1 MSKKSKAYRKFNNA
15 LKTQSTK
22 STYSYN
28 MKRFM
33 KFLVGI
39 NEIKND
45 EAYDD
50 VAKFGSDKI
59 TDALEEFVA
68 ELNKTLKK
76 TAITTMLAA
85 PELFFDMNRKI
96 WYKKLVRKG
105 IKNDEGV
112 KGGKTPATDEDVQS
126 MLDVAKTPRDKAI
139 IHFLACTGS
148 RPSGITDPVL
158 RMKHLVEM
166 PGNCYAIKIYDESEE
181 GYWA

>member
-1 MSKKSKAYRKFNNA
+1 
-15 LKTQSTK
+15 
-22 STYSYN
+22 

-39 NEIKND
+39 NEIKSD
-45 EAYDD
+45 ESYDD
-50 VAKFGSDKI
+50 VTKFGSDKI

-68 ELNKTLKK
+68 VLNKKLKK
-76 TAITTMLAA
+76 TAINTMLAA
-85 PELFFDMNRKI
+85 PELFFVMNRKI
-96 WYKKLVRKG
+96 WHKRLVRKG